1 MFRLYTLQLNIGY
14 PCDIY
19 MKTDKKLLE
28 IWGNKELSFKNL
40 NEYEKLPPKEKVRI
54 FDLIIKGATKRK

>member
-1 MFRLYTLQLNIGY
+1 
-14 PCDIY
+14 

-54 FDLIIKGATKRK
+54 FDLIIKEATKRK